1 MTDKIDPKNSKKNN
15 EGEITQE
22 KTLTQTKTEVN
33 SQLNETKESQLS
45 EMGSIASSNK
55 SPSKYDVTQPSI
67 ISDSLKKE
75 TQTSQTQTGIA
86 SGITTNANSDQTQ
99 YRSQLG
105 SQGSSQNSSQNSSQ
119 GSKDAF
125 HKVPRERIG
134 DLLLKYT
141 GLTKEQLEDA
151 LEIQKSQKN
160 TLLGEILLQKNY
172 ITPHDLV
179 KVASIQVDIPYL
191 NEIKVDEIDPNLVK
205 DISISY
211 AKLNEMIPL
220 LDTPLQ
226 LTLAISDPF
235 RPEVINDL
243 ATIFKK
249 EIKIVCAPPIK
260 IQDAINRVYE
270 RASSNLVDSIEGQF
284 EENMDLESTIDI
296 LDASADEAPVI
307 RFVNSLIFRAVKDR
321 ASDIHIEPYE
331 RETTYRFR
339 INGVM
344 QEVMRQPKK
353 THASV
358 SSRIKVMA
366 KLDIAEKR
374 LPQDGRIKIKIAGK
388 DIDIRLST
396 TPVQHGERIVMR
408 VLEKN
413 NTVLEL
419 RHLGFEG
426 QVLRHLE
433 ELSKRKHGVLYVT
446 GPTGHGK
453 TTTLFA
459 ILHKMNSPDKMIIT
473 VEDPVEYEV
482 SGISQ
487 IQVNSKIDLT
497 FAMALRSI
505 LRQNPDI
512 VMVGETRDQ
521 ETAEMAINASLTGHF
536 VLSTLHTND
545 AASASTRLI
554 DMGVQ
559 PFLISSSLV
568 GVLAQRLIRVL
579 CDGCKKS
586 IEITDFH
593 KNLLGH
599 DVQIPSDATFF
610 EAVGCPKCNQTGYKG
625 RSCVAELMLITDEVR
640 SLILKQSDA
649 SSIKKM
655 AVKQG
660 METLR
665 HAALVK
671 VFRGATSIDEM
682 VRAINAEEKN

>member
-1 MTDKIDPKNSKKNN
+1 M
-15 EGEITQE
+15 E
-22 KTLTQTKTEVN
+22 L
-33 SQLNETKESQLS
+33 
-45 EMGSIASSNK
+45 
-55 SPSKYDVTQPSI
+55 
-67 ISDSLKKE
+67 
-75 TQTSQTQTGIA
+75 TGINIMEK
-86 SGITTNANSDQTQ
+86 G
-99 YRSQLG
+99 
-105 SQGSSQNSSQNSSQ
+105 
-119 GSKDAF
+119 
-125 HKVPRERIG
+125 PRKKIG
-134 DLLLKYT
+134 ELLLKYT
-141 GLTKEQLEDA
+141 QLTQLQLDDA
-151 LEIQKSQKN
+151 LEIQKEEKL
-160 TLLGEILLQKNY
+160 LLGEILLQKNY
-172 ITPHDLV
+172 IQHHDIV
-179 KVASIQVDIPYL
+179 KVACLQIGIPYISDL
-191 NEIKVDEIDPNLVK
+191 KVEEIDPKLVM

-211 AKLNEMIPL
+211 AKLQEVIPL
-220 LDTPLQ
+220 VDTPMQ
-226 LTLAISDPF
+226 ITIAMSDPF
-235 RPEVINDL
+235 KTLVINDL
-243 ATIFKK
+243 STIFRK
-249 EIKIVCAPPIK
+249 EVKVVCAASSK

-270 RASSNLVDSIEGQF
+270 KANSNIVDSIEGQF
-284 EENMDLESTIDI
+284 EENMDLDGPVDI

-307 RFVNSLIFRAVKDR
+307 RFVNSIIFRAVKER

-331 RETTYRFR
+331 KETTYRFR

-344 QEVMRQPKK
+344 KEILRQPKR
-353 THASV
+353 THSAV

-396 TPVQHGERIVMR
+396 TPIQHGERIVMR

-426 QVLRHLE
+426 MVLANLE

-459 ILHKMNSPDKMIIT
+459 ILQKMNNPDKMIIT

-482 SGISQ
+482 AGISQ

-497 FAMALRSI
+497 FAIALRSI

-545 AASASTRLI
+545 ASAASTRLI

-579 CDGCKKS
+579 CEQCKKPVVF
-586 IEITDFH
+586 TDFH
-593 KNLLGH
+593 KNLIGGELK
-599 DVQIPSDATFF
+599 IPPDATFF
-610 EAVGCPKCNQTGYKG
+610 EANGCPKCNGTGYSG
-625 RSCVAELMLITDEVR
+625 RSCVAELLLITDEIR
-640 SLILKQSDA
+640 SLILKQSD
-649 SSIKKM
+649 SSTIKKM

-665 HAALVK
+665 QNALSK
-671 VFRGATSIDEM
+671 VYRGITSIDEM
-682 VRAINAEEKN
+682 VRAINAEETTSD

>member
-1 MTDKIDPKNSKKNN
+1 MN
-15 EGEITQE
+15 
-22 KTLTQTKTEVN
+22 
-33 SQLNETKESQLS
+33 
-45 EMGSIASSNK
+45 
-55 SPSKYDVTQPSI
+55 SPS
-67 ISDSLKKE
+67 
-75 TQTSQTQTGIA
+75 A
-86 SGITTNANSDQTQ
+86 HMDQ
-99 YRSQLG
+99 
-105 SQGSSQNSSQNSSQ
+105 
-119 GSKDAF
+119 F
-125 HKVPRERIG
+125 HQSPKERIG
-134 DLLLKYT
+134 ELLLKHT
-141 GLTKEQLEDA
+141 SLTKEQLQQA
-151 LEIQKSQKN
+151 LEKQKEERL
-160 TLLGEILLQKNY
+160 LLGEILLRDNI

-179 KVASIQVDIPYL
+179 KVASIQIGIPYVTDL
-191 NEIKVDEIDPNLVK
+191 KVEDIDPKLVQ

-211 AKLNEMIPL
+211 AKQFEVIPL
-220 LDTPLQ
+220 TDTPLQ
-226 LTLAISDPF
+226 ITIATSDPF
-235 RPEVINDL
+235 KPQLMTDL
-243 ATIFKK
+243 ATIYKK
-249 EIKIVCAPPIK
+249 EIKFVCSSPAR

-270 RASSNLVDSIEGQF
+270 KVNANLVDNIEGQF
-284 EENMDLESTIDI
+284 EENLDLDSPIDI

-307 RFVNSLIFRAVKDR
+307 RFVNSIIFRAVKDR

-331 RETTYRFR
+331 KDTLYRFR

-344 QEVMRQPKK
+344 HEVMRQPKK

-366 KLDIAEKR
+366 KIDIAEKR

-413 NTVLEL
+413 NTVLDL
-419 RHLGFEG
+419 KHLGFEG
-426 QVLRHLE
+426 KLLDQLE

-459 ILHKMNSPDKMIIT
+459 ILQKMNKPDKMIIT
-473 VEDPVEYEV
+473 VEDPVEYEI

-487 IQVNSKIDLT
+487 IQVNSKIELS
-497 FAMALRSI
+497 FAVALRSI

-545 AASASTRLI
+545 AASAPTRLI

-579 CDGCKKS
+579 CEDCKKPL
-586 IEITDFH
+586 IITPFH
-593 KNLLGH
+593 RSLLGQ
-599 DVQIPSDATFF
+599 DVAVPQDATIF
-610 EAVGCPKCNQTGYKG
+610 EAQGCPKCQDSGYQG
-625 RSCVAELMLITDEVR
+625 RSCVAELLIITDEVR
-640 SLILKQSDA
+640 SLILKQSD
-649 SSIKKM
+649 SSTLKKM
-655 AVKQG
+655 AVRQG
-660 METLR
+660 MVTLR
-665 HAALVK
+665 QATLSK
-671 VFRGATSIDEM
+671 VFNGLTSIDEM
-682 VRAINAEEKN
+682 VRAINAEEAME